1 MLNLKNGILH
11 SQILQN
17 NTGYY
22 FVELARR
29 CSGDLYSLPV
39 KFSTNIDLA
48 DVFIRNYIDKT
59 INKIIF

>member
-22 FVELARR
+22 FVELTRR

-39 KFSTNIDLA
+39 KSTNIDLEM
-48 DVFIRNYIDKT
+48 FL
-59 INKIIF
+59 